1 MVEFCTE
8 ENHNKEAPT
17 LQNQKCNLRSTW
29 EVISDSEDFKKTT
42 PMTTQPPAP
51 SFSLLQIGQRI
62 VCLVLDKSG
71 SMSVCSIA
79 LVFWKLAKDMCAVWS
94 GPQFVLGINTDP
106 RHCHQNRPSSCVHQR
121 VSTTDSFAKLVCSY
135 EQRSDE
141 WHEFDFVYASLTN
154 FGARGTHRTYL
165 EPLQKH
171 WIWMTV

>member
-106 RHCHQNRPSSCVHQR
+106 GHCHQNRPSSCAHQR
-121 VSTTDSFAKLVCSY
+121 VSTIWLICQISLQLWAKIWWVTWVWLCLCFTDKF
-135 EQRSDE
+135 
-141 WHEFDFVYASLTN
+141 W
-154 FGARGTHRTYL
+154 G
-165 EPLQKH
+165 
-171 WIWMTV
+171 